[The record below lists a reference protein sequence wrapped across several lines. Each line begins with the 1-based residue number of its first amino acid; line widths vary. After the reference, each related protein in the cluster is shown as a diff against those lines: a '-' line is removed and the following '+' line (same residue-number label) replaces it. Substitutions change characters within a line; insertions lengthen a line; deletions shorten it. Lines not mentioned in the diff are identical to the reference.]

1 MNKQSEAKA
10 KQNYQSKP
18 LSRRCRECKH
28 LIVEEVSNPRG
39 WKDEKLSCGIGKFRV
54 TPNGLC
60 YLFEVKQ

>member
-18 LSRRCRECKH
+18 LSRRCRKCKH

-39 WKDEKLSCGIGKFRV
+39 WKEVLTAYENPTKSKEIG
-54 TPNGLC
+54 
-60 YLFEVKQ
+60 